1 MTCILDHRPI
11 PTRLWLQPI
20 SRTNGASFS
29 SPVYVSKKA
38 FMLQRLEAK
47 IPPPPSLDIHSCH
60 LDRPPC
66 HLERSERSHAAIIR
80 SEKSILGTT
89 RLLASLRN
97 DSGGCISANALSGT
111 TNFRIRP
118 SCTVIAAFLHCRL
131 RPTPLSSRPSPTAPS
146 ICIPTSSTFPR
157 GHLDLPPLSSRP
169 SPAVISN
176 AVRDL
181 LQPLS
186 VPGKASSATRDFS
199 LRFEMTAGAAS
210 RPSPYRERRTFA
222 FGLPALSSRP
232 SCTVASGL
240 GRHQCRST
248 WTLRIP
254 SRTDCWTV
262 GSGSGGC

>member
-111 TNFRIRP
+111 TNFRIRL

-131 RPTPLSSRPSPTAPS
+131 RFGASPMPIYLDAPNS
-146 ICIPTSSTFPR
+146 QPNRLLDRWVGFGRVLIVAAAQR
-157 GHLDLPPLSSRP
+157 GRK
-169 SPAVISN
+169 AM
-176 AVRDL
+176 
-181 LQPLS
+181 
-186 VPGKASSATRDFS
+186 PGRIIQ
-199 LRFEMTAGAAS
+199 
-210 RPSPYRERRTFA
+210 
-222 FGLPALSSRP
+222 AL
-232 SCTVASGL
+232 
-240 GRHQCRST
+240 
-248 WTLRIP
+248 
-254 SRTDCWTV
+254 
-262 GSGSGGC
+262 